1 MLGDATTWDS
11 VPLDDLT
18 EEDTPITYGVVKPG
32 DNGEV
37 PFVRGGDI
45 ADGRVLMSQLRT
57 ISREISQQ
65 YRRTLLRGG
74 EILVSL
80 VGNPGQIAIAPPS
93 LSGANIARQ
102 VGLVR
107 LKPEI
112 DTRYVSYF
120 LQSHDGQTALGAQSL
135 GSVQQVINL
144 RDLKKVKV
152 PLPPLQKQKAIAS
165 ILGTLDEKIELNRRM
180 NETLEALARSLFKS
194 WFVDFDPVRAKL
206 DGIQSV
212 GIGEATANL
221 FPNAFQDSSLGHIP
235 KGWEIRDLDKTADYL
250 NGLALQ
256 KYPPGEGLTFP
267 VIKIA
272 QLRKGDVIGA
282 DRCGTEL
289 PKQFIVEDGDVLFSW
304 SGSLE
309 VELWCGGTG
318 ALNQHLFKVTSKEFP
333 KWFYYLWTLHHLD
346 EFRLIAA
353 SKATTMGHIQRSHIT
368 DAKVVAPPRN
378 LLDAMTLT
386 MSPIID
392 QLIANRIQ
400 SRTLAVLRDTL
411 LPKLLSG
418 ELSVENLQT

>member
-1 MLGDATTWDS
+1 MADDWIELPFSEAVLLNPVT
-11 VPLDDLT
+11 PLKKGS
-18 EEDTPITYGVVKPG
+18 TY
-32 DNGEV
+32 
-37 PFVRGGDI
+37 PFVDMAAVTVGSRDVTSSEQREFNGSGSRFQDRDTLMARITPCLENGKLARFLSPTDQKVGHGSTEFIVVRG
-45 ADGRVLMSQLRT
+45 
-57 ISREISQQ
+57 
-65 YRRTLLRGG
+65 
-74 EILVSL
+74 
-80 VGNPGQIAIAPPS
+80 
-93 LSGANIARQ
+93 
-102 VGLVR
+102 
-107 LKPEI
+107 KPEI
-112 DTRYVSYF
+112 TDTDFAYYLTISPEIRSFAISQMTGSSGRQRVPT
-120 LQSHDGQTALGAQSL
+120 DSL
-135 GSVQQVINL
+135 GGIAVLIPSLKEQRKIVKVL
-144 RDLKKVKV
+144 RDLDDK
-152 PLPPLQKQKAIAS
+152 IAV
-165 ILGTLDEKIELNRRM
+165 NQRM
-180 NETLEALARSLFKS
+180 NATLEAMTRTLFQS

-206 DGIQSV
+206 DGNNPI
-212 GIGEATANL
+212 GINEVTAKL
-221 FPNAFQDSSLGHIP
+221 FPNAFQDSSIGHIP
-235 KGWEIRDLDKTADYL
+235 KGWEIRDLDKIADYL

-256 KYPPGEGLTFP
+256 KYPPGDGPTFP

-318 ALNQHLFKVTSKEFP
+318 ALNQHLFKVTSQEFP

-368 DAKVVAPPRN
+368 DAKVVVPPRN
-378 LLDAMTLT
+378 LLDAMTHT

-418 ELSVENLQT
+418 ELSVENLQP